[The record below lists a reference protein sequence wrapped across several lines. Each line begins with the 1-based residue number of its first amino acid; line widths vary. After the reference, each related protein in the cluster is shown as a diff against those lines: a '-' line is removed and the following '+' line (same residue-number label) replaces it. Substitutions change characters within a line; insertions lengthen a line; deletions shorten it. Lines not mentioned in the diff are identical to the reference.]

1 MADSP
6 LTPAHDGLSDLFGAA
21 ATEVQ
26 ETSASTPS
34 SPATPATPVQ
44 YGSRR
49 AMREALAGKAI
60 PAIPAPAAVVVPAT
74 PVVTAAPATVVIPV
88 VPAASASAFD
98 SLISEPAAAAPVE
111 PAVSP
116 AEVWTQLASTVPS
129 ADAAATSFGP
139 SRRELRTRVT
149 PPRLSEPQA
158 AYVARTVS
166 PAGARP
172 RKAPAAAYK
181 PKKRASALVT
191 MMAVVGLFASAALPA
206 YAFGTQNTDEANYA
220 ESKLADDTAA
230 LTVPLDSV
238 AASAKRGSF
247 EATSSTDLYAQR
259 SDSQKSANYEAYM
272 KSGALAAGDDYPW
285 FSELSNNQGGGL
297 SPLNYFY
304 RECVDF
310 VAWRLNVDA
319 GSTSAPFKYVWSDL
333 TPNGGNAYQWKS
345 AWENHGWATGTTPK
359 KGAVAWFGYHVG
371 YVSAVN
377 SDGTVLIE
385 EYNHQSDHL
394 YGQRTIPATDVTLYL
409 YAPPR

>member
-1 MADSP
+1 
-6 LTPAHDGLSDLFGAA
+6 
-21 ATEVQ
+21 
-26 ETSASTPS
+26 
-34 SPATPATPVQ
+34 
-44 YGSRR
+44 
-49 AMREALAGKAI
+49 MREALAAASA
-60 PAIPAPAAVVVPAT
+60 PAIPVPAADVTVLPA
-74 PVVTAAPATVVIPV
+74 VVTPAVSAAPA
-88 VPAASASAFD
+88 SSFD
-98 SLISEPAAAAPVE
+98 ALIGAPVE
-111 PAVSP
+111 ALPAPVSP
-116 AEVWTQLASTVPS
+116 AEVWTQAATTVSS

-139 SRRELRTRVT
+139 SRRELRTRVA

-158 AYVARTVS
+158 AYVARTVV
-166 PAGARP
+166 PAAGRP
-172 RKAPAAAYK
+172 KKKAVQAAYK

-220 ESKLADDTAA
+220 ESKLADDTSA
-230 LTVPLDSV
+230 LTVPLDSI
-238 AASAKRGSF
+238 AASAKRGTF

>member
-1 MADSP
+1 VADAR
-6 LTPAHDGLSDLFGAA
+6 LTPAQDGLSDLFGAA

-34 SPATPATPVQ
+34 SPAAPVQ

-49 AMREALAGKAI
+49 AMREALAAASA
-60 PAIPAPAAVVVPAT
+60 PAIP
-74 PVVTAAPATVVIPV
+74 
-88 VPAASASAFD
+88 VPAADVKVLPVVVAPAVSAAPASAFD
-98 SLISEPAAAAPVE
+98 ALIGAPVE
-111 PAVSP
+111 ALPAPVSP
-116 AEVWTQLASTVPS
+116 AEVWTQAATTVSS

-139 SRRELRTRVT
+139 SRRELRTRVA

-158 AYVARTVS
+158 AYVARTVV
-166 PAGARP
+166 PAAGRP
-172 RKAPAAAYK
+172 KKKPVQAAYK

-220 ESKLADDTAA
+220 ESELADDTAA
-230 LTVPLDSV
+230 LTVPLDSI